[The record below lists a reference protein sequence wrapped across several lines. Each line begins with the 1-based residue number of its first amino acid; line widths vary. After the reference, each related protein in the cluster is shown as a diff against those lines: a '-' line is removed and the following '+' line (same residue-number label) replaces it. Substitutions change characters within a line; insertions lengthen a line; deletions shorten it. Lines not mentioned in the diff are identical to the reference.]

1 MTRRAREESVGKQ
14 QIGQTYWDFRN
25 DEEKQI
31 CTEYIQRG
39 YSICKGCN
47 NDISW
52 IIDKVSDL
60 VLGYIG
66 GSNIALET
74 VHERL
79 EQGKSN
85 DLRLHVL
92 KQLWINEEFS
102 KRFYVSCKATVDLLA
117 GNEVA
122 MQKRIGLS
130 VQLPNNSEDELPIHA
145 DTWNGVSPYE
155 LNILMPLVDCKGSM
169 SLYILE
175 RDKYKKALRER
186 PGLLHLDSSELL
198 HQLWKELTWVE
209 LKRGEYLAFDQSL
222 PHGFTTNQESF
233 SHWSLNCRFK
243 SLYSPYSDK
252 RLGEYFLPVG
262 VKACTMI
269 GLGYKMPNEW
279 ISE

>member
-1 MTRRAREESVGKQ
+1 MSKEGEQS
-14 QIGQTYWDFRN
+14 YWDFRN
-25 DEEKQI
+25 DEEKQV
-31 CTEYIQRG
+31 CREYVQTG
-39 YSICKGCN
+39 YSICKGSSE
-47 NDISW
+47 DISW
-52 IIDKVSDL
+52 IVDKVSDL
-60 VLGYIG
+60 VLAYIG
-66 GSNIALET
+66 GTNITLEK
-74 VHERL
+74 VHESV
-79 EQGKSN
+79 EKSKSN
-85 DLRLHVL
+85 DLRLDVL
-92 KQLWINEEFS
+92 KQLWSDPEFS
-102 KRFYVSCKATVDLLA
+102 RRFYFACKSTIDLLA

-175 RDKYKKALRER
+175 RDKYEKSLRER

-198 HQLWKELTWVE
+198 RQLYKELSWIE

-222 PHGFTTNQESF
+222 PHGFTTNQELF

-252 RLGEYFLPVG
+252 RLGEYFVPVA

-269 GLGYKMPNEW
+269 GVGYKMPSEW
-279 ISE
+279 LND